1 MSRSVTTT
9 TTAFSTPTPPPA
21 STTPT
26 LSTLPSARGG
36 VTLTPSTL
44 FFAPTRSTV
53 GVIAKITLQNAHDAG
68 AVGFKIKTNAP
79 ARYSVKPV
87 LGVLLPGAVVHVLVR
102 SEAPIQPDHDR
113 FLLQTIPLSDEEA
126 QRMDPAKWRTLDRSR
141 MADTFISC
149 KASPTRPRTLSS
161 SSSYTSSTGS
171 PPRTTSGIAASSAP
185 AASHRPLSK
194 SKSKPNPARPSS
206 SPPPPP
212 ATTSQIRVTKLD
224 LLVFSFVCLV
234 LGGIMPYS
242 ASFLHL
248 LSLRSI

>member
-1 MSRSVTTT
+1 MTMSRSLTTT
-9 TTAFSTPTPPPA
+9 TTAFSTSTPT

-26 LSTLPSARGG
+26 TLSAPPSAHGG

-149 KASPTRPRTLSS
+149 KASHSRPRTLSS

-171 PPRTTSGIAASSAP
+171 PPRTTSGIAASS
-185 AASHRPLSK
+185 HRPPSLSK
-194 SKSKPNPARPSS
+194 SQPARPPS
-206 SPPPPP
+206 SPPTP
-212 ATTSQIRVTKLD
+212 TTTLQIRVTKLD